1 MAIMVVGIAADIVP
15 FHALELLKARFGYV
29 GYVGYF
35 GGFGAVLVVMLSV
48 VSCFPA

>member
-1 MAIMVVGIAADIVP
+1 MAVIVVGIAADIVP
-15 FHALELLKARFGYV
+15 FHVLELLKARFGYV
-29 GYVGYF
+29 GYL